1 MMAIDFSGA
10 PPVTLPSSLPSTQAT
25 SESEGGDFAGYLLDT
40 LEQARV
46 EEANAE
52 DLAERFA
59 NGDPD
64 VGIHEVMI
72 ATERAAVSLRY
83 AVNLKN
89 KAIEAYRELMN
100 TPL

>member
-1 MMAIDFSGA
+1 MAIDFSGP
-10 PPVTLPSSLPSTQAT
+10 PPVSLPSASPAT
-25 SESEGGDFAGYLLDT
+25 ERTLESEAGDFAGYLLDT
-40 LEQARV
+40 LETARA

-72 ATERAAVSLRY
+72 ATERAAVSLRF